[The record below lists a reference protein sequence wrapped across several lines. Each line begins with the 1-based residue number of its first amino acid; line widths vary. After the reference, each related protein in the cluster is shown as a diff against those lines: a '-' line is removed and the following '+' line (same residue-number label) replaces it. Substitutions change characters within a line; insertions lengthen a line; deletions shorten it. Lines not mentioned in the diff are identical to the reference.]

1 LQEVI
6 FSKRVLLLLWGE
18 VFPLNLDIP
27 SELNDLFREFD
38 RPQIVI
44 LALQRRA
51 IVLRRELILVWFV
64 LRGDEY
70 SGCELRTLIE

>member
-1 LQEVI
+1 MQEVI
-6 FSKRVLLLLWGE
+6 FSKRVLPLLRGE
-18 VFPLNLDIP
+18 VFPLNLEIP

-51 IVLRRELILVWFV
+51 IVR
-64 LRGDEY
+64 
-70 SGCELRTLIE
+70 